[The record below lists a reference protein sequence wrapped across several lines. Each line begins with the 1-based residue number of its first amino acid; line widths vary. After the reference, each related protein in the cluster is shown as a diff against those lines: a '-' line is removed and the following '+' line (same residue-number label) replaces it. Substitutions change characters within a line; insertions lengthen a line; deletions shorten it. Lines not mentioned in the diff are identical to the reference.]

1 MAKYTKRQVE
11 EALGFWM
18 KEREKIQAE
27 GETGKTEEKV
37 DEGIREAEAD
47 EGPVT
52 VTVGQLIKLLEKSDP
67 SSELLIRL
75 NPGKEELFVFD
86 VSQKLF
92 SGGPGVTYVELAKSR
107 K

>member
-1 MAKYTKRQVE
+1 MAKYTRRQVE
-11 EALGFWM
+11 EALDFWM
-18 KEREKIQAE
+18 KEREKVQAE
-27 GETGKTEEKV
+27 GAPEEIGEKV
-37 DEGIREAEAD
+37 DEGIKETEG

>member
-11 EALGFWM
+11 EALDFWM
-18 KEREKIQAE
+18 KEREKVQAE
-27 GETGKTEEKV
+27 GAPEETEEKV
-37 DEGIREAEAD
+37 DEGIKEAETG